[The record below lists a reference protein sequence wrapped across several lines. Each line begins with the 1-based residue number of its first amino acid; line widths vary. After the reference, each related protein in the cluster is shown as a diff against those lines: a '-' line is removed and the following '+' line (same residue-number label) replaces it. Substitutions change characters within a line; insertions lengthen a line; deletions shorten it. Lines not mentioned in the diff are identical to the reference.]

1 MYILNLSAKFKK
13 LFMVR
18 YISSVGVI
26 LTPKDSSAGL
36 MSVVLGL
43 DPVSGSTI
51 LQAVHFVSKSPL
63 VKRLFPDY
71 VISNLT
77 FKYSNL

>member
-1 MYILNLSAKFKK
+1 MA
-13 LFMVR
+13 R
-18 YISSVGVI
+18 YISSVSVV
-26 LTPKDSSAGL
+26 LAPKDPSTGL
-36 MSVVLGL
+36 MSVTLGL

-63 VKRLFPDY
+63 VKRALSKY

-77 FKYSNL
+77 FSYSNL